1 MIPEVRDLKTTD
13 VKKQQVEVTL
23 SRDLGLFDVTMIGVG
38 AMIGAGIFVLTGIA
52 AGAAGPALILAFFL
66 NGIIA
71 LLTAMAYAEL
81 GSAFPEAG
89 GGYLWV
95 KEALGGTQGF
105 LGGWMSWFAHAV
117 AGSLYALAFG
127 RFATE
132 LYRMAGLPD
141 FGLSTKAMVLA
152 FMSAI
157 VILFT
162 FLNYR
167 GVSEAGTVG
176 NVVTLTKVTI
186 LGVFCAFG
194 LKAMLQHPDKWVPLF
209 TKDFMP
215 YGIKG
220 VLVAMG
226 LTFIAFEGYEIIAQS
241 GEEIKDPRR
250 NLPRATFISIIA
262 VVFIYMLVAF
272 VAIGGVQAPA
282 GMRSYEFLGQKAEVA
297 IVEAAS
303 QLMPYG
309 AVVLLISALASTM
322 SALNAT
328 TYSSSRVSFAM
339 GRDHNLP
346 AIFARVHPVRH
357 TPHWAVLFSGLLIGG
372 MAWSLPLEDVAAA
385 ADLMFLLLFI
395 QVNLSVMRL
404 RLQRPDLERGF
415 ITPLFPFIPIVAIF
429 AMIALALFLFTYSPL
444 SWYVSAGWIVAGMLL
459 YWGYFSRVEAMEKP
473 KEILL
478 EEVLVSKSYSVL
490 VPVATEEQARI
501 LGLIGAILARD
512 RDGEV
517 LALYVARVPPQLS
530 LGEGRVF
537 LKEGRRY
544 LEIVIEQAKQWDVPV
559 HTMIRLGR
567 DVAKAI
573 RKTVEENAS
582 DLIVLGW
589 PGYTNTA
596 GRVFGSVIDDIV
608 DNPPT
613 DIAVVRYRKYRP
625 LRAVLVPVAGGP
637 NSRRAAHLA
646 ASMAAQSQ
654 DGRVKVTVLHVIR
667 EGATERERIRA
678 QRTLQQS
685 VEDIPYPF
693 DLQVVEGNDVVETI
707 LKVARDYDLIVIGA
721 TNEPLFKNLL
731 MGNIP
736 EQVARRAEVTTIMV
750 KRRHG
755 PIKSFLRE
763 TVLPPSTGVQVSRDG
778 GKGTSSDGDADA

>member
-1 MIPEVRDLKTTD
+1 MKTADVRNQK
-13 VKKQQVEVTL
+13 VEVTL

-127 RFATE
+127 HFATE
-132 LYRMAGLPD
+132 LYQMAGLPD
-141 FGLSTKAMVLA
+141 FGLSPRTFVLI
-152 FMSAI
+152 FMTTI
-157 VILFT
+157 VLLFT
-162 FLNYR
+162 YLNYR

-176 NVVTLTKVTI
+176 NVVTLTKVVI
-186 LGVFCAFG
+186 LGIFCAFG
-194 LKAMLQHPDKWVPLF
+194 LRAMLQQPEKWVPIF
-209 TKDFMP
+209 TEDFMP
-215 YGIKG
+215 YGVKG

-241 GEEIKDPRR
+241 GEEIKDPKR
-250 NLPRATFISIIA
+250 NLPRATFISIVA
-262 VVFIYMLVAF
+262 VVLIYMLVAF
-272 VAIGGVQAPA
+272 VSIGGIEAPE
-282 GMRSYEFLGQKAEVA
+282 GMRTYEFLGQKAEVA

-385 ADLMFLLLFI
+385 ADLMFLFLFM

-404 RLQRPDLERGF
+404 RLRRPDLERGF
-415 ITPLFPFIPIVAIF
+415 ITPFFPFVPIVAIL
-429 AMIALALFLFTYSPL
+429 AMIALAVFLFTYSPI
-444 SWYVSAGWIVAGMLL
+444 SWFVSAGWIIAGMLL

-501 LGLIGAILARD
+501 LGYIGAVLARD

-530 LGEGRVF
+530 LGEGRIF

-582 DLIVLGW
+582 ALIVLGW

-637 NSRRAAHLA
+637 NSRRAARLA
-646 ASMAAQSQ
+646 ASMAAQSP
-654 DGRVKVTVLHVIR
+654 DGPVKVTVLHVIR
-667 EGATERERIRA
+667 EGASERERVRA
-678 QRTLQQS
+678 QRTLQHS

-693 DLQVVEGNDVVETI
+693 DLQVVEGSDVVEAI
-707 LKVARDYDLIVIGA
+707 LQAAEGYDLIVIGA

-736 EQVARRAEVTTIMV
+736 EEVARRAEVTTIMV

-778 GKGTSSDGDADA
+778 GKGTSGKEGRR

>member
-1 MIPEVRDLKTTD
+1 VRA
-13 VKKQQVEVTL
+13 QEREVEVTL

-38 AMIGAGIFVLTGIA
+38 AMIGAGIFALTGLA
-52 AGAAGPALILAFFL
+52 AGVAGPALVLAFLL
-66 NGIIA
+66 NGVITS
-71 LLTAMAYAEL
+71 LTAMAYAEL

-132 LYRMAGLPD
+132 LYRLVGLPD
-141 FGLSTKAMVLA
+141 FGLSTNALTLA
-152 FMSAI
+152 FMTVI
-157 VILFT
+157 VVAFT
-162 FLNYR
+162 YLNYR
-167 GVSEAGTVG
+167 GVSETGTVG
-176 NVVTLTKVTI
+176 NVVTLIQVGT
-186 LGVFCAFG
+186 LGLYCIFG
-194 LKAMLQHPDKWVPLF
+194 LMAMLQDPATALAHF
-209 TKDFMP
+209 TADFMP
-215 YGIKG
+215 NGIGG

-241 GEEIKDPRR
+241 GEEIKEPER
-250 NLPRATFISIIA
+250 NLPRATFLSIAI
-262 VVFIYMLVAF
+262 VVLIYVLVAG
-272 VAIGGVQAPA
+272 VSIGAIEAPN
-282 GMRSYEFLGQKAEVA
+282 GMPTYEYLGWLGEVA
-297 IVEAAS
+297 IVEAAA
-303 QLMPYG
+303 QIMPYG
-309 AVVLLISALASTM
+309 AIVLLISALAATV

-339 GRDHNLP
+339 GRDYNLP
-346 AIFARVHPVRH
+346 PIFSRIHPVRH
-357 TPHWAVLFSGLLIGG
+357 TPYWAVLFSGLLIGA

-385 ADLMFLLLFI
+385 ADLMFLFLFM
-395 QVNLSVMRL
+395 QVNISVMRL
-404 RLQRPDLERGF
+404 RLRRPDLPRTF
-415 ITPLFPFIPIVAIF
+415 LIPLFPLIPVLAVL
-429 AMIALALFLFTYSPL
+429 AMAALALFLYTYSPIG
-444 SWYVSAGWIVAGMLL
+444 WYVGLGWIVAGMLL
-459 YWGYFSRVEAMEKP
+459 YWGHFSRVEEREKP

-530 LGEGRVF
+530 LGEGRIF

-544 LEIVIEQAKQWDVPV
+544 LEVVIDQAKRWDVPV

-608 DNPPT
+608 DNPPA

-625 LRAVLVPVAGGP
+625 LRSILVPVAGGP

-646 ASMAAQSQ
+646 ASMAAQSP
-654 DGRVKVTVLHVIR
+654 DGPVKVTVLHVIR

-678 QRTLQQS
+678 QRTLQHS

-736 EQVARRAEVTTIMV
+736 EEVARRAEVTTIMV

-778 GKGTSSDGDADA
+778 GKGTSGDAGT